1 MCHHFCTFSKKC
13 NFTHCH
19 LEKCLNLYFFPILD
33 QCTMNKTGSNSG
45 HFVKYWVKLTLL
57 KYTNKMVISDQKR
70 KINGTA
76 PKIPKVYQVWQLS
89 CYSTQLEKL
98 NLGAFLKMATNWTSF
113 VHGAMCL
120 AMRELSTVICHIK
133 IWFLIGVLSF

>member
-1 MCHHFCTFSKKC
+1 MEKKISKNQKMYPHRFGC
-13 NFTHCH
+13 SQNHQ
-19 LEKCLNLYFFPILD
+19 KAP

-70 KINGTA
+70 KINGMA

-89 CYSTQLEKL
+89 C
-98 NLGAFLKMATNWTSF
+98 
-113 VHGAMCL
+113 
-120 AMRELSTVICHIK
+120 
-133 IWFLIGVLSF
+133 

>member
-1 MCHHFCTFSKKC
+1 
-13 NFTHCH
+13 
-19 LEKCLNLYFFPILD
+19 
-33 QCTMNKTGSNSG
+33 MNKTGSNSG

-57 KYTNKMVISDQKR
+57 KYTTKMVISDQKR

-98 NLGAFLKMATNWTSF
+98 NLGAFLKMATN
-113 VHGAMCL
+113 
-120 AMRELSTVICHIK
+120 
-133 IWFLIGVLSF
+133 

>member
-1 MCHHFCTFSKKC
+1 MVKLFIVLNSL
-13 NFTHCH
+13 TH
-19 LEKCLNLYFFPILD
+19 
-33 QCTMNKTGSNSG
+33 CTMNKTGSNSG

-89 CYSTQLEKL
+89 CYSTQPGCRVVRGVGFPKSLL
-98 NLGAFLKMATNWTSF
+98 CPPGLLADDFWWT
-113 VHGAMCL
+113 
-120 AMRELSTVICHIK
+120 
-133 IWFLIGVLSF
+133 